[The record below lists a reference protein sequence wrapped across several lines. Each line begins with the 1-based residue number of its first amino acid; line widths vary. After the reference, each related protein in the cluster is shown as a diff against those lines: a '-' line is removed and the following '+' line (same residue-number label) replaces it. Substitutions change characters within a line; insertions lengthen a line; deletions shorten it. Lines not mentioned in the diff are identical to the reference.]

1 MDKNELS
8 KLPPEQLAEAI
19 LLMGHIIRRL
29 DESSE
34 YLDYWTQ
41 VGEWYETEEQARVD
55 IKRRIQEK
63 GVEAVRKLITENAIP
78 NHEERE

>member
-34 YLDYWTQ
+34 YLHYWTQ
-41 VGEWYETEEQARVD
+41 DGEYVIYIPGKEVREHLRVCP
-55 IKRRIQEK
+55 ICKRRLRQQ
-63 GVEAVRKLITENAIP
+63 
-78 NHEERE
+78 